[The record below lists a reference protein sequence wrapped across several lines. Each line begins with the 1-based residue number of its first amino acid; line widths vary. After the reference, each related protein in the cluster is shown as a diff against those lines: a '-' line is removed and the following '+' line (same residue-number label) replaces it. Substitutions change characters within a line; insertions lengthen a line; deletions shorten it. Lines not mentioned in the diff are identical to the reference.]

1 LFSWTFLIFCH
12 YFFVL
17 VAFFYCSCRFLLLLV
32 ASWRFLSLI
41 SETVLCRS
49 LFVLLY
55 FFFWPLFCLFFFDIR
70 ILITP
75 LVSSNSSWRWQKG
88 NQKASIEGR
97 TIDKRK
103 QKMIYKTLHRK
114 QVWTLVLRKGKQFPS
129 GYFCYNTIE

>member
-1 LFSWTFLIFCH
+1 MNFFNILSLFFCSCR
-12 YFFVL
+12 
-17 VAFFYCSCRFLLLLV
+17 FFYCSCRFLLLLV